1 MRETAQANKSADESS
16 GGVVT
21 HEVPPGI
28 GSKMPIIR
36 NQIRPRS
43 RRAAKVASDVITPR
57 RSRPDRDS
65 DMVRSSMEAGL
76 SRGVSIVFG
85 EFDSRR

>member
-21 HEVPPGI
+21 HAVPPGI

-43 RRAAKVASDVITPR
+43 RSWRKRLPIEGNR
-57 RSRPDRDS
+57 R
-65 DMVRSSMEAGL
+65 
-76 SRGVSIVFG
+76 
-85 EFDSRR
+85 